1 MPELSRFYGIIIR
14 MYCELG
20 PHHSPHF
27 HAYHRAALA
36 LQSVARGRPAMLSQ
50 ETLDQ
55 YRRMTGIERRFE
67 ILKRENDARNRTMRQ
82 WAKELGVAEKLEEV
96 LAVRP

>member
-1 MPELSRFYGIIIR
+1 
-14 MYCELG
+14 
-20 PHHSPHF
+20 
-27 HAYHRAALA
+27 
-36 LQSVARGRPAMLSQ
+36 MLSQ
-50 ETLDQ
+50 EILDQ

>member
-50 ETLDQ
+50 EILDQ